1 MEDLVLASLDSPSFD
16 VDNLIENI
24 AYKSTDGNVTNE
36 NFDPNVLE
44 SKFRQAMLILQ
55 DYQIQTEQNIKHLE
69 EECEKE
75 RRTWANSVSQLEELY
90 QSTYTGQQELEMRIS
105 VISTKVI
112 QIGHQLE
119 SKSNP
124 RQQLI
129 DARTTAKYLERFL
142 DVNDDVNL
150 MFQDTS
156 KLEQIAHIIHQLYNV
171 LQELPDEPKFVEAKN
186 KVKERYTAIENE
198 LLAEFS
204 RAQVRGDKKAMKKYI
219 KLLSKFKG
227 HNDCIQNFI
236 TDCLKGYFDNPNID
250 IFNSIPQLFA
260 EVSNMINELFDQPEK
275 VTERL
280 IITVYTEKLTPYVR
294 DQLETHVRNP
304 DLESMEK
311 YLQTL
316 HNLYKKATKLSN
328 DLQTQKVSDDPA
340 FLHKLNQHV
349 FKTYLKTYSK
359 YELNCLEEKFQ
370 MHLERVESSGGQRR
384 SKLTGLGIADLI
396 QQRLLNTTD
405 QVDDSR
411 FSPDLAATLLQ
422 DCRIALTRIT
432 TLSEG
437 IEASENILQCFLKL
451 LNTLGSQHIETEL
464 QYSLQAIPGAEPK
477 QEPDIRF
484 FHAILQTNNSIQLIE
499 RYFVIEISP
508 LLLGTQQQT
517 VLLQTKDR
525 VFAQLEDL
533 INIGVD
539 KALLCIVGYVRNI
552 LNEQKRSDFKPESDL
567 YISECSQICKRV
579 VRAIE
584 IQVARLEQTLD
595 GKNLTDILNEFGL
608 RFHRLITDHV
618 FKFEYNISGGLM
630 MLQDISEYK
639 KCSKKFRSATVEQL
653 FSILH
658 ALVNLL
664 VVVPDNLRQVITEG
678 HLASLTRDIIE
689 SFVQLRTDYK
699 SARLHVMISEQ

>member
-1 MEDLVLASLDSPSFD
+1 
-16 VDNLIENI
+16 
-24 AYKSTDGNVTNE
+24 
-36 NFDPNVLE
+36 
-44 SKFRQAMLILQ
+44 
-55 DYQIQTEQNIKHLE
+55 
-69 EECEKE
+69 
-75 RRTWANSVSQLEELY
+75 
-90 QSTYTGQQELEMRIS
+90 STYTGQQELEMRIS

-142 DVNDDVNL
+142 DANDDVSL
-150 MFQDTS
+150 MFQDAS
-156 KLEQIAHIIHQLYNV
+156 KLEQAAHIIHPLYNV
-171 LQELPDEPKFVEAKN
+171 LQELPDEPKFLDAKT
-186 KVKERYTAIENE
+186 KVKERYLAIEEE
-198 LLAEFS
+198 LLLEFS
-204 RAQVRGDKKAMKKYI
+204 RAQVRNDKKAMKKYI

-250 IFNSIPQLFA
+250 IFNSIPQLFTK
-260 EVSNMINELFDQPEK
+260 VSELINELFDQPEK
-275 VTERL
+275 VIERL
-280 IITVYTEKLTPYVR
+280 IITVYTEKLAPYVR
-294 DQLETHVRNP
+294 DQLDVYVRNP
-304 DLESMEK
+304 DLDNMEK

-316 HNLYKKATKLSN
+316 YTLSKKATKLSN
-328 DLQTQKVSDDPA
+328 DLQTQKISDDPA

-349 FKTYLKTYSK
+349 FKSYLKTYSK
-359 YELNCLEEKFQ
+359 YEINCLEEKFQ
-370 MHLERVESSGGQRR
+370 VHLERVESTGGQRR
-384 SKLTGLGIADLI
+384 MKPTGLSITDII

-405 QVDDSR
+405 QVDESR
-411 FSPDLAATLLQ
+411 FSPDLAAALLN
-422 DCRIALTRIT
+422 DCKTAMNRIT

-437 IEASENILQCFLKL
+437 SEASENILQCFLRL
-451 LNTLGSQHIETEL
+451 LNALGSQHIETEL
-464 QYSLQAIPGAEPK
+464 QYSLQAIPGPEPK

-499 RYFVIEISP
+499 RYFVMDIAP

-517 VLLQTKDR
+517 ILLQTKEK
-525 VFAQLEDL
+525 VFGQLEEF

-539 KALLCIVGYVRNI
+539 KALLCIIGYIRNI

-567 YISECSQICKRV
+567 FISECSPICKRV
-579 VRAIE
+579 VRSIDNQ
-584 IQVARLEQTLD
+584 IVRLEQTVD
-595 GKNLTDILNEFGL
+595 GKNLTSILNEFGL

-639 KCSKKFRSATVEQL
+639 KCSKKFRSSTVEQL

-699 SARLHVMISEQ
+699 SARLHAMITTDP